1 MKPQKNIELN
11 QSPNSLIK
19 KRVKIIK
26 LNNKQKNSL
35 SLFSQ
40 SLYLTNFLYNKLKKN
55 NSKIKTYLNR
65 SALIIPKNTPS
76 IFPNKF
82 QNSNNIYINNYF
94 QTLKQSANNTNP
106 NSCQNKGENNEHKLL
121 YENNIKLQNNIN
133 KLKAELLYLKSMCV
147 KKDEEIKDF
156 TKYIEE
162 AKLHKKK
169 HKNLFMKMIL
179 KENEIIKL
187 KDIYE
192 NIKLKFREENDKNNY
207 LTKKMKG
214 IDIDELTN
222 DINEDETL
230 LKEKVNEYREKNYIN
245 KELLKEVEKS
255 SWKKHKFLDNYNL
268 VKKLKHNINNKILNV
283 EELNDEVY
291 FLRQKCK
298 QIKSEKYKMIRHNYY
313 IKKDNIRLI
322 NDKRYRND
330 CLLRKE
336 KIETKILSF
345 EKKTQDLIEQ
355 VNEKELFIKKLLNS
369 QKKTQNENNRY
380 YEYTPKLEPSPFD
393 KNEERQII
401 FYESLI
407 KESKERQNN
416 LVKIINDLINNKTD
430 SKIIDNN
437 SSRIFDE
444 NMINSDMNDIQI
456 NFAFKDEKMSE
467 FIFLLNVAF
476 YIRNITKEKILSI
489 LLNIKTENYYI
500 GNLQEKNNFIYAL
513 AEEILNKINNRQ
525 NINEL
530 KDIILYLFE
539 TKYSNDIIQFLNKV
553 INDIYILDNKYIILF
568 NQEQENILFQ
578 KLEMIYFY
586 KINSLNK
593 KIKLLKKEKI
603 LYQELKQ
610 IFEEEK
616 LYIKE
621 NKEKMKIFQF
631 FIYILKKRENN
642 FEEDFSLFEFDV
654 KNIFEFLNEI
664 NSREDEIKIKNKEFI
679 EALKIMLK
687 VKNKSFDEFFGT
699 NKNIYITEFVDI
711 LNENNFEIENN
722 DLDFEYYLGK
732 YKKEENSE
740 EINIKLLKK
749 DLIYV

>member
-1 MKPQKNIELN
+1 M
-11 QSPNSLIK
+11 
-19 KRVKIIK
+19 
-26 LNNKQKNSL
+26 
-35 SLFSQ
+35 
-40 SLYLTNFLYNKLKKN
+40 
-55 NSKIKTYLNR
+55 
-65 SALIIPKNTPS
+65 
-76 IFPNKF
+76 
-82 QNSNNIYINNYF
+82 
-94 QTLKQSANNTNP
+94 
-106 NSCQNKGENNEHKLL
+106 
-121 YENNIKLQNNIN
+121 
-133 KLKAELLYLKSMCV
+133 
-147 KKDEEIKDF
+147 
-156 TKYIEE
+156 
-162 AKLHKKK
+162 
-169 HKNLFMKMIL
+169 
-179 KENEIIKL
+179 
-187 KDIYE
+187 
-192 NIKLKFREENDKNNY
+192 
-207 LTKKMKG
+207 
-214 IDIDELTN
+214 
-222 DINEDETL
+222 
-230 LKEKVNEYREKNYIN
+230 
-245 KELLKEVEKS
+245 
-255 SWKKHKFLDNYNL
+255 
-268 VKKLKHNINNKILNV
+268 
-283 EELNDEVY
+283 
-291 FLRQKCK
+291 
-298 QIKSEKYKMIRHNYY
+298 
-313 IKKDNIRLI
+313 
-322 NDKRYRND
+322 
-330 CLLRKE
+330 
-336 KIETKILSF
+336 
-345 EKKTQDLIEQ
+345 
-355 VNEKELFIKKLLNS
+355 
-369 QKKTQNENNRY
+369 
-380 YEYTPKLEPSPFD
+380 
-393 KNEERQII
+393 
-401 FYESLI
+401 
-407 KESKERQNN
+407 
-416 LVKIINDLINNKTD
+416 
-430 SKIIDNN
+430 
-437 SSRIFDE
+437 
-444 NMINSDMNDIQI
+444 
-456 NFAFKDEKMSE
+456 
-467 FIFLLNVAF
+467 
-476 YIRNITKEKILSI
+476 
-489 LLNIKTENYYI
+489 
-500 GNLQEKNNFIYAL
+500 QEKNNFIYAL

>member
-1 MKPQKNIELN
+1 
-11 QSPNSLIK
+11 
-19 KRVKIIK
+19 
-26 LNNKQKNSL
+26 
-35 SLFSQ
+35 
-40 SLYLTNFLYNKLKKN
+40 
-55 NSKIKTYLNR
+55 
-65 SALIIPKNTPS
+65 
-76 IFPNKF
+76 
-82 QNSNNIYINNYF
+82 
-94 QTLKQSANNTNP
+94 
-106 NSCQNKGENNEHKLL
+106 
-121 YENNIKLQNNIN
+121 
-133 KLKAELLYLKSMCV
+133 
-147 KKDEEIKDF
+147 
-156 TKYIEE
+156 
-162 AKLHKKK
+162 
-169 HKNLFMKMIL
+169 
-179 KENEIIKL
+179 
-187 KDIYE
+187 
-192 NIKLKFREENDKNNY
+192 
-207 LTKKMKG
+207 
-214 IDIDELTN
+214 
-222 DINEDETL
+222 
-230 LKEKVNEYREKNYIN
+230 
-245 KELLKEVEKS
+245 
-255 SWKKHKFLDNYNL
+255 
-268 VKKLKHNINNKILNV
+268 
-283 EELNDEVY
+283 
-291 FLRQKCK
+291 
-298 QIKSEKYKMIRHNYY
+298 
-313 IKKDNIRLI
+313 
-322 NDKRYRND
+322 
-330 CLLRKE
+330 
-336 KIETKILSF
+336 
-345 EKKTQDLIEQ
+345 
-355 VNEKELFIKKLLNS
+355 
-369 QKKTQNENNRY
+369 
-380 YEYTPKLEPSPFD
+380 
-393 KNEERQII
+393 
-401 FYESLI
+401 
-407 KESKERQNN
+407 
-416 LVKIINDLINNKTD
+416 
-430 SKIIDNN
+430 
-437 SSRIFDE
+437 
-444 NMINSDMNDIQI
+444 
-456 NFAFKDEKMSE
+456 MSE
-467 FIFLLNVAF
+467 FIFLLNAAF

>member
-1 MKPQKNIELN
+1 M
-11 QSPNSLIK
+11 
-19 KRVKIIK
+19 
-26 LNNKQKNSL
+26 
-35 SLFSQ
+35 
-40 SLYLTNFLYNKLKKN
+40 
-55 NSKIKTYLNR
+55 
-65 SALIIPKNTPS
+65 
-76 IFPNKF
+76 
-82 QNSNNIYINNYF
+82 
-94 QTLKQSANNTNP
+94 
-106 NSCQNKGENNEHKLL
+106 
-121 YENNIKLQNNIN
+121 
-133 KLKAELLYLKSMCV
+133 M
-147 KKDEEIKDF
+147 
-156 TKYIEE
+156 
-162 AKLHKKK
+162 
-169 HKNLFMKMIL
+169 
-179 KENEIIKL
+179 
-187 KDIYE
+187 
-192 NIKLKFREENDKNNY
+192 
-207 LTKKMKG
+207 
-214 IDIDELTN
+214 
-222 DINEDETL
+222 
-230 LKEKVNEYREKNYIN
+230 
-245 KELLKEVEKS
+245 
-255 SWKKHKFLDNYNL
+255 
-268 VKKLKHNINNKILNV
+268 
-283 EELNDEVY
+283 
-291 FLRQKCK
+291 
-298 QIKSEKYKMIRHNYY
+298 RHNYY

-369 QKKTQNENNRY
+369 QKNTQNENNRY

>member
-1 MKPQKNIELN
+1 
-11 QSPNSLIK
+11 
-19 KRVKIIK
+19 
-26 LNNKQKNSL
+26 
-35 SLFSQ
+35 
-40 SLYLTNFLYNKLKKN
+40 
-55 NSKIKTYLNR
+55 
-65 SALIIPKNTPS
+65 
-76 IFPNKF
+76 
-82 QNSNNIYINNYF
+82 
-94 QTLKQSANNTNP
+94 
-106 NSCQNKGENNEHKLL
+106 
-121 YENNIKLQNNIN
+121 
-133 KLKAELLYLKSMCV
+133 
-147 KKDEEIKDF
+147 
-156 TKYIEE
+156 
-162 AKLHKKK
+162 
-169 HKNLFMKMIL
+169 
-179 KENEIIKL
+179 
-187 KDIYE
+187 
-192 NIKLKFREENDKNNY
+192 
-207 LTKKMKG
+207 
-214 IDIDELTN
+214 
-222 DINEDETL
+222 
-230 LKEKVNEYREKNYIN
+230 
-245 KELLKEVEKS
+245 
-255 SWKKHKFLDNYNL
+255 
-268 VKKLKHNINNKILNV
+268 
-283 EELNDEVY
+283 
-291 FLRQKCK
+291 
-298 QIKSEKYKMIRHNYY
+298 
-313 IKKDNIRLI
+313 
-322 NDKRYRND
+322 
-330 CLLRKE
+330 
-336 KIETKILSF
+336 
-345 EKKTQDLIEQ
+345 
-355 VNEKELFIKKLLNS
+355 
-369 QKKTQNENNRY
+369 
-380 YEYTPKLEPSPFD
+380 
-393 KNEERQII
+393 
-401 FYESLI
+401 
-407 KESKERQNN
+407 
-416 LVKIINDLINNKTD
+416 
-430 SKIIDNN
+430 
-437 SSRIFDE
+437 
-444 NMINSDMNDIQI
+444 MNDIQI
-456 NFAFKDEKMSE
+456 NFAFKNEKMSE

-476 YIRNITKEKILSI
+476 YIRNISKEKILSI

-722 DLDFEYYLGK
+722 DLDLEYYLGK